1 MSDDARRLDA
11 ARTGRT
17 PLENHY
23 IDEFA
28 AGHLDR
34 RTFLRKGAVIGL
46 SASVMG
52 AVLAACGT
60 ANSTGSSA
68 TSSASAATSTGSAAA
83 AAPRGGTLRLATQA
97 PATAMNPLVIDDAGG
112 CCLIAQTGD
121 FLTFDNNQKLQLQ
134 PMLATSWKATEE
146 GKVWTFELRTGVKFH
161 NGAEMTADDVV
172 YTMQQLCDKKNASN
186 ALSTFTGVLEPAGVR
201 KVDSHT
207 VAFHLE
213 AANGNFPYLVSSDN
227 FNAIIVPKGTDFST
241 WHKTFIGTG
250 PFKLKS
256 FVQNQSASFTANDDY
271 WGGRPNLDETQF
283 TFYESQQPQIVALQG
298 GQVDTI
304 VQFVPQ
310 GAEGLLSSSNYALIK
325 LKSSMHRELSMR
337 CDQAP
342 FTDKRVRQ
350 ALALSLNRPAIINAL
365 LQGDGTLGND
375 SPFAPFFPST
385 DLSVPQRAQDVAKAR
400 QLLEAAGHGSGFST
414 QLYTEQYAEVPQLAQ
429 VIAQSAKAIGVDIKL
444 NVETQSAYYG
454 KATFGNSDWLDGQM
468 SLVDYGHRGVPNVF
482 LESAFGSQ
490 GTWNAAHFKDPT
502 FDKLTAQYVAAVDL
516 QAQRQVS
523 GKIEQLLLDETPVV
537 IPYFIDG
544 LTASTPKVSGLA
556 PTAMSQIFLHGAAV
570 SA

>member
-1 MSDDARRLDA
+1 MGTNDRRLDEVRA
-11 ARTGRT
+11 HRGE
-17 PLENHY
+17 LENHY
-23 IDEFA
+23 IDELV
-28 AGHLDR
+28 AGRLDR
-34 RTFLRKGAVIGL
+34 RAFLRRGAVLGM
-46 SASVMG
+46 SASVLG
-52 AVLAACGT
+52 AVLAACGD
-60 ANSTGSSA
+60 ANSTGAQASSSA
-68 TSSASAATSTGSAAA
+68 TSAAASA
-83 AAPRGGTLRLATQA
+83 PVKRGGTLRLATQG

-134 PMLATSWKATEE
+134 PMLATSWKSSEAGRT
-146 GKVWTFELRTGVKFH
+146 WTFQLRQGVKFH
-161 NGAEMTADDVV
+161 NGQEMTADDVV
-172 YTMQQLCDKKNASN
+172 YTMQQLSDSKNASN
-186 ALSTFTGVLEPAGVR
+186 ALSTFAGVLTPAGVR

-241 WHKTFIGTG
+241 WHKTFMGTG

-256 FVQNQSASFTANDDY
+256 FTQNQSASFVANDAY

-298 GQVDTI
+298 GQVDAI

-310 GAEGLLSSSNYALIK
+310 GAEGLLDSSSYSLIK
-325 LKSSMHRELSMR
+325 LKSSQHRELSMR

-342 FTDKRVRQ
+342 FTDPRVRQ
-350 ALALSLNRPAIINAL
+350 AIALSLNRPAIVNAL
-365 LQGDGTLGND
+365 LHGDGTLGND

-385 DLSVPQRAQDVAKAR
+385 DTSVPQRAQDVAKAKS
-400 QLLEAAGHGSGFST
+400 LLSAAGHGSGFSAT
-414 QLYTEQYAEVPQLAQ
+414 LYTEQYAEVPQLAQ
-429 VIAQSAKAIGVDIKL
+429 IIAQSAQAIGVHISLK
-444 NVETQSAYYG
+444 VETQSNYYG

-482 LESAFGSQ
+482 LESAFSSK
-490 GTWNAAHFKDPT
+490 GTWNAAHFKDPAY
-502 FDKLTAQYVAAVDL
+502 DKLVTQYVAAVDL
-516 QAQRQVS
+516 QSQKRLAGQ
-523 GKIEQLLLDETPVV
+523 IERLMLEQTPAV

-544 LTASTPKVSGLA
+544 LTAMTPKVSGLA
-556 PTAMSQIFLHGAAV
+556 PTAMSQIFLHGASIA
-570 SA
+570 A